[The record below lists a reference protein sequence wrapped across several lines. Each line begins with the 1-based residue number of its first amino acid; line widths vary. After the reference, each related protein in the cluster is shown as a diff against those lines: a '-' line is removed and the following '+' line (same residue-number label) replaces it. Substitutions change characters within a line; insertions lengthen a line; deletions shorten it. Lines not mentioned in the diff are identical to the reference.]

1 MMAKS
6 EIQLTSDLVALRVL
20 TIDDVSERY
29 VSWMNDQEI
38 NQYLE
43 SRYTAHD
50 LSSVQSFVAAMYA
63 SEDDYLFGIYYR
75 EKHVGNIKLGSLSK
89 YYLRADIGLL
99 LGERD
104 CWGKGIA
111 TVAIQLVTEW
121 AFQKLKLK
129 RVEAGCYS
137 DNIGSRRAFEKSGFT
152 VEAVLKNRF
161 RLDSGEWQD
170 QVFMAKENSEVE

>member
-50 LSSVQSFVAAMYA
+50 LSSVQSFVADMYA
-63 SEDDYLFGIYYR
+63 SEDDYLFGIYY
-75 EKHVGNIKLGSLSK
+75 
-89 YYLRADIGLL
+89 
-99 LGERD
+99 
-104 CWGKGIA
+104 
-111 TVAIQLVTEW
+111 
-121 AFQKLKLK
+121 KLKSVSFCRASK
-129 RVEAGCYS
+129 RLG
-137 DNIGSRRAFEKSGFT
+137 
-152 VEAVLKNRF
+152 
-161 RLDSGEWQD
+161 
-170 QVFMAKENSEVE
+170 